1 MFEWQE
7 LDLTSEILF
16 MPREH
21 KIHIFEHVMFF
32 LSYRHADDA
41 VFDDLPKI
49 FDLFP
54 KNFQNCSE
62 GQTNVS
68 EHFPNIF
75 RRLPKIAKDDRRS
88 EDVSIIHQQ
97 FKHS

>member
-54 KNFQNCSE
+54 KNFQNFF
-62 GQTNVS
+62 
-68 EHFPNIF
+68 FPSFLLNFICKLLISGKLAYLIF
-75 RRLPKIAKDDRRS
+75 
-88 EDVSIIHQQ
+88 
-97 FKHS
+97 